1 MIVMYKHLFKL
12 MWNKR
17 SQNFLLLSEIF
28 ISFMVIF
35 VLFSFLVYYYQ
46 NYRKPIGMN
55 YENVW
60 SVQFDSRE
68 LPKQSD
74 SLKTYYEQLQKSL
87 RGMPQIKEV
96 TYSSSNF
103 PYANNVIYNGFS
115 ANNKDISNVNSL
127 VGGDAYDK
135 VLGMKLVAGRWFNAN
150 DNVFKNK
157 PIIINETLKK
167 EIFGDKDAI
176 GKLIG
181 HDNDPANKQ
190 KIIGVVQDVKMSG
203 DLYPA
208 GRSSYSRVD
217 SYYRYINF
225 VLLKVN
231 QSADA
236 NFESK
241 LYKYLGNAFKNGSIE
256 ISYLKDMRDTKNK
269 ATLIPVIIFSIIA
282 GFLII
287 NVALGLFGVLWYN
300 ISKRRGE
307 IGLRRA
313 IGATGTSVSSQ
324 LVKESLV
331 LATLSIIVGCFFAL
345 QFPLLNVFDLA
356 ATVYLYAIVLTMAF
370 IYLLVIACS
379 VYPGMQAAAIHPAT
393 ALHEE

>member
-1 MIVMYKHLFKL
+1 

-46 NYRKPIGMN
+46 NYRKPIGLD
-55 YENVW
+55 YERVW
-60 SVQFDSRE
+60 SVQFDNGL
-68 LPKQSD
+68 LPKEPD

-87 RGMPQIKEV
+87 EAMPQIKAV
-96 TYSSSNF
+96 SYSMANF
-103 PYANNVIYNGFS
+103 PYSDNTIYNGFS
-115 ANNKDISNVNSL
+115 ANNKSIPNVNSF

-135 VLGMKLVAGRWFNAN
+135 VLGMKVLAGRWFNAS
-150 DNVFKNK
+150 DAVFKNK
-157 PIIINETLKK
+157 PIIINETLQK
-167 EIFGDKDAI
+167 EIFGGQDVV

-181 HDNDPANKQ
+181 FDDEPANKR
-190 KIIGVVQDVKMSG
+190 KIIGVVQDVKISG
-203 DLYPA
+203 DLRPA
-208 GRSSYSRVD
+208 GRSSYNRID
-217 SYYRYINF
+217 TGSYKYAGIL
-225 VLLKVN
+225 LLKVN

-241 LYKYLGNAFKNGSIE
+241 LYKYLGHAFKNGSVE
-256 ISYLKDMRDTKNK
+256 ISYLKDKRNSRNE

-282 GFLII
+282 SFLII

-313 IGATGTSVSSQ
+313 IGATGSSVSSQ